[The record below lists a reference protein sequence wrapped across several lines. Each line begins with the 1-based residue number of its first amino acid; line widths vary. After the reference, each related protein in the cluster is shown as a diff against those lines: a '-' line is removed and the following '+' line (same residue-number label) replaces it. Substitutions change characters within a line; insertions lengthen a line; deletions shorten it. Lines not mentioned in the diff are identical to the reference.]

1 MKTLTDSHA
10 FSKGQ
15 TRRHAILAGTVTL
28 GSLTIGLQK
37 SWAGVE
43 GDVSHTAEAI
53 HQEFVIDA
61 TAKRVYDALTDAKQF
76 DKITQISGV
85 MKSMPKMTKPTEISA
100 QPGGTFTLFGGY
112 ITGRQLELVPNTRI
126 VQVWRAGSW
135 PPGAYS
141 IARFDLSE
149 DGAGTRMVFDH
160 GAFPKGAGEHLAN
173 GWKANY
179 WEPLKQFLA

>member
-1 MKTLTDSHA
+1 MKVLTNSHV
-10 FSKGQ
+10 FPNGQ
-15 TRRHAILAGTVTL
+15 TRRHAILAGTIALGGLTL
-28 GSLTIGLQK
+28 GIRTTC
-37 SWAGVE
+37 AGVE

-53 HQEFVIDA
+53 HQEFVIDS
-61 TAKRVYDALTDAKQF
+61 TSKRVYEALTDTKQF
-76 DKITQISGV
+76 DKITQISGM
-85 MKSMPKMTKPTEISA
+85 MKSMPKWTKPTEIST

-112 ITGRQLELVPNTRI
+112 ITGRQLELAPNTRI

-141 IARFDLSE
+141 IARFELSE

-160 GAFPKGAGEHLAN
+160 AAFPKGAGEQLAH
-173 GWKANY
+173 GWKVNY